1 MPPLPR
7 KTERRKLSELQQ
19 TLRGF
24 HRASKGLERV
34 TFHSAINPQDQDTRD
49 RTMDQKAATS
59 IPPWEA
65 DTTDHPLVKE
75 KVLAI
80 AQELFRRIDTNRY
93 AFATRIEPERE
104 LAEEFQESRA
114 TIRQALDF
122 LEKYHVVARRPN
134 SGTFVTYRRP
144 RPDSQVAANAGS
156 GMLDIRTVAETA
168 SPFELNVACSIL
180 EPEMVRL
187 ATLYMSA
194 RDMTKLKGLL
204 EQLEVIVAEAER
216 FAHLEK
222 EFLMTIAEGTHNP
235 LLVAMY
241 KIITEVRRQP
251 HWCTPTIKALSPDR
265 IRENQKRLRSLY
277 KALENRDVESAV
289 EFMKLVISAMQEDMI
304 YSP

>member
-1 MPPLPR
+1 MDHSHDETHEHVHGQQLRFFQSAPQQR
-7 KTERRKLSELQQ
+7 EISRR
-19 TLRGF
+19 
-24 HRASKGLERV
+24 A
-34 TFHSAINPQDQDTRD
+34 
-49 RTMDQKAATS
+49 RTMTQDSAV
-59 IPPWEA
+59 PPWEA
-65 DTTDHPLVKE
+65 DSTNHPLVKE
-75 KVLAI
+75 RVLAI
-80 AQELFRRIDTNRY
+80 AMELFQRIAASRY
-93 AFATRIEPERE
+93 PFATRIEPERE
-104 LAEEFQESRA
+104 LAEEFKESRA
-114 TIRQALDF
+114 TVRQALDF
-122 LEKYHVVARRPN
+122 LETYNVVARRPN
-134 SGTFVTYRRP
+134 SGTFVTYRRQKAEAP
-144 RPDSQVAANAGS
+144 TLASIGS

-194 RDMTKLKGLL
+194 RDMTKLRGLL
-204 EQLEVIVAEAER
+204 EQLDVIVVESDR

-235 LLVAMY
+235 LIVAMY

-251 HWCTPTIKALSPDR
+251 HWCMPKIKALSPDR

-277 KALENRDVESAV
+277 KALENRDVEAAV

>member
-1 MPPLPR
+1 M
-7 KTERRKLSELQQ
+7 
-19 TLRGF
+19 
-24 HRASKGLERV
+24 
-34 TFHSAINPQDQDTRD
+34 AIH
-49 RTMDQKAATS
+49 MDQKITDQKTTAS
-59 IPPWEA
+59 LPPWE
-65 DTTDHPLVKE
+65 TDSTNHPLVKE
-75 KVLAI
+75 RVLAI
-80 AQELFRRIDTNRY
+80 ATELFRRIDTHRY
-93 AFATRIEPERE
+93 VFATRIEPERE
-104 LAEEFQESRA
+104 LAEEFNESRA
-114 TIRQALDF
+114 TVRQALDF
-122 LEKYHVVARRPN
+122 LETYGVVARRPN

-144 RPDSQVAANAGS
+144 KSEIPTLAGAGS

-168 SPFELNVACSIL
+168 SPFEMNVACSIL

-194 RDMTKLKGLL
+194 RDMTKLRGLL
-204 EQLEVIVAEAER
+204 EQLEVIVVDADR

-251 HWCTPTIKALSPDR
+251 HWCSPKIKALSPDR
-265 IRENQKRLRSLY
+265 IRENQNRFRSLY

>member
-1 MPPLPR
+1 
-7 KTERRKLSELQQ
+7 
-19 TLRGF
+19 
-24 HRASKGLERV
+24 
-34 TFHSAINPQDQDTRD
+34 
-49 RTMDQKAATS
+49 MDQKTTLS
-59 IPPWEA
+59 VPPWEE
-65 DTTDHPLVKE
+65 DTTNHPLVKE

-80 AQELFRRIDTNRY
+80 ATELFRRIEANRY

-104 LAEEFQESRA
+104 LADEFGESRA
-114 TIRQALDF
+114 TIRQALEF
-122 LEKYHVVARRPN
+122 LENYNVVARRPN

-144 RPDSQVAANAGS
+144 KADVPTLASSGS
-156 GMLDIRTVAETA
+156 GLLDIRTVAETA
-168 SPFELNVACSIL
+168 SPFEMHVACSIL

-194 RDMTKLKGLL
+194 RDMTKLRGLL
-204 EQLEVIVAEAER
+204 EEIETIVADATR
-216 FAHLEK
+216 YAALEK

-251 HWCTPTIKALSPDR
+251 HWCGPKVQALSPDR
-265 IRENQKRLRSLY
+265 IRDNQMRLRSLY
-277 KALENRDVESAV
+277 QALESRDVEGAV

>member
-1 MPPLPR
+1 MIVQATKPLFAWD
-7 KTERRKLSELQQ
+7 ELQ
-19 TLRGF
+19 
-24 HRASKGLERV
+24 
-34 TFHSAINPQDQDTRD
+34 
-49 RTMDQKAATS
+49 TS
-59 IPPWEA
+59 PM
-65 DTTDHPLVKE
+65 L
-75 KVLAI
+75 
-80 AQELFRRIDTNRY
+80 
-93 AFATRIEPERE
+93 
-104 LAEEFQESRA
+104 A

-122 LEKYHVVARRPN
+122 LEKYNVVARRPN

-144 RPDSQVAANAGS
+144 RPDAQALAAAGTAT

-194 RDMTKLKGLL
+194 RDMAKLRGLL

-241 KIITEVRRQP
+241 KIITEGRRQP
-251 HWCTPTIKALSPDR
+251 HWCTPTVKALSPDR

-277 KALENRDVESAV
+277 KALENRDVDSAV
-289 EFMKLVISAMQEDMI
+289 EFMQLVISAMQEDMI